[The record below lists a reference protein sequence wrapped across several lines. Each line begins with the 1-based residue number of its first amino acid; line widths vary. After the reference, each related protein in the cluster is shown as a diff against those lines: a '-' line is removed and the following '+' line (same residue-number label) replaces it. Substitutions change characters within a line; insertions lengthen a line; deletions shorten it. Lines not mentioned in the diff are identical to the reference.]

1 MFVNREKDKEDE
13 KEEGEEREGEGEEE
27 KIACAY
33 CGIKIII
40 KDSWPHVEGGSSL
53 GVRKIDYFC
62 SENHKMVFLSS

>member
-1 MFVNREKDKEDE
+1 VNSEEG
-13 KEEGEEREGEGEEE
+13 KEEEEEEEEE

-33 CGIKIII
+33 CGVEITI

-62 SENHKMVFLSS
+62 SENHKLVFLSS

>member
-1 MFVNREKDKEDE
+1 MNT
-13 KEEGEEREGEGEEE
+13 EEGKEEEE

-33 CGIKIII
+33 CGIEITI

-62 SENHKMVFLSS
+62 SENHKLVFLSS

>member
-1 MFVNREKDKEDE
+1 MNREEGKEEE
-13 KEEGEEREGEGEEE
+13 KEEGEAGEVKEE

>member
-1 MFVNREKDKEDE
+1 VFVNGEEGKEDE
-13 KEEGEEREGEGEEE
+13 KEEGEEREGEEE

>member
-1 MFVNREKDKEDE
+1 MNREEGKEEE
-13 KEEGEEREGEGEEE
+13 KEEGEAGEVKEE

-33 CGIKIII
+33 CGIEIII

>member
-1 MFVNREKDKEDE
+1 MNREEG
-13 KEEGEEREGEGEEE
+13 KEEGKEE

-33 CGIKIII
+33 CGIEIII

>member
-1 MFVNREKDKEDE
+1 VNSEEG
-13 KEEGEEREGEGEEE
+13 KEEEEEEEEE

-33 CGIKIII
+33 CGVEITI

-62 SENHKMVFLSS
+62 SETHKLVFLSS

>member
-1 MFVNREKDKEDE
+1 VNGEEGKEDE
-13 KEEGEEREGEGEEE
+13 KEEGEEREGEEE

-33 CGIKIII
+33 CGIEIII